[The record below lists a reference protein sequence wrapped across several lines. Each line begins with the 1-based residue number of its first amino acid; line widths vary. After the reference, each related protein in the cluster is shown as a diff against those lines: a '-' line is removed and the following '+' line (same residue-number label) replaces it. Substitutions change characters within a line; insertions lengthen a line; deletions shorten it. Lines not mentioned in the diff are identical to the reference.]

1 MFPMQLKV
9 THVDGGIVVKYLKPS
24 TYFRSETEELD
35 SEQTRAFQPNLGP
48 PDKNHLTPLQYQ
60 LHLGIVTSEETF
72 AVGLT
77 TTFCL
82 GK

>member
-1 MFPMQLKV
+1 MQLKV

-77 TTFCL
+77 TPFCL

>member
-1 MFPMQLKV
+1 MTKPGLEFSSFGLESAVISIRLLHMFPMQLKV

-48 PDKNHLTPLQYQ
+48 PDKKL
-60 LHLGIVTSEETF
+60 
-72 AVGLT
+72 
-77 TTFCL
+77 
-82 GK
+82 